1 MKCQKSAN
9 KVRSRRSAGAV
20 LPFVA
25 FIIVLGIAFVA
36 FCVDVM
42 RTAYASSA
50 VRYAAEAAAL
60 GAFSSTLSTPAQSYS
75 RDQAESNIR
84 QAIFQASG
92 SSGPAWNTAPYGPN
106 SALSGRAAAESA
118 VHFEDADI
126 TFLDNPNTADS
137 GDYFLQ
143 LRGRRDNADSLK
155 LFFLPLIYAFNGA
168 GIGSVATVP
177 TEMTFA
183 SPQRLVEIIAQ
194 PASRIGAGV
203 PRTAGSAMR
212 DQDLIGF
219 ATLPIA
225 LSNKQFA
232 ALANSANSAL
242 PAYNLLLS
250 PTSSIP
256 AGTISGALVNLT
268 PSPSTL
274 AYYNQASSSLNVNQL
289 VANLAYFAPGPT
301 NNEIP
306 SAMVERGS
314 LISNFN
320 LNSNLFTSATVQ
332 QQLVNQLRQLSIGR
346 SYIFPV
352 VAENPTFATGEVS
365 KVVGFAR
372 LRLLGSPTVFS
383 QGNFNLSVALEPDS
397 VAVRNASFANARA
410 AIPAATS
417 AMMPAPIAPFTA
429 RIKIGEGM
437 SVRPRSIVMAP
448 SLSPRTTSSSSMVN

>member
-1 MKCQKSAN
+1 MKCQKSAS
-9 KVRSRRSAGAV
+9 KARSRRSAGAV

-42 RTAYASSA
+42 RTAYAASA

-75 RDQAESNIR
+75 RDQAKSNIR
-84 QAIFQASG
+84 QAISQASG
-92 SSGPAWNTAPYGPN
+92 SSGVAWNTAPYGPN
-106 SALSGRAAAESA
+106 SALSGKAAAESA
-118 VHFEDADI
+118 VYFEDADI
-126 TFLDNPNTADS
+126 TFVDNPNTADS

-143 LRGRRDNADSLK
+143 LRGRRDGADSLK
-155 LFFLPLIYAFNGA
+155 LFFLPLIYAFNNA
-168 GIGSVATVP
+168 GIGSLAVVP
-177 TEMTFA
+177 TEMRFA

-203 PRTAGSAMR
+203 PRNGGLAQR

-225 LSNKQFA
+225 LSNKQFV
-232 ALANSANSAL
+232 ALANPANSAL
-242 PAYNLLLS
+242 PAFNLLLS
-250 PTSSIP
+250 PTTNIP

-289 VANLAYFAPGPT
+289 IANLAYFAPTPT
-301 NNEIP
+301 NNEIS
-306 SAMVERGS
+306 SALVERGS
-314 LISNFN
+314 LISSFN
-320 LNSNLFTSATVQ
+320 LNSNLFASATVQ
-332 QQLVNQLRQLSIGR
+332 QQLVDQLRQLSVGR

-352 VAENPTFATGEVS
+352 VEENPIFAAGEVC

-372 LRLLGSPTVFS
+372 LRLLALPTAFS
-383 QGNFNLSVALEPDS
+383 QGNFSLSVALEPDS
-397 VAVRNASFANARA
+397 VALRNASFANARA
-410 AIPAATS
+410 AIPVNTT
-417 AMMPAPIAPFTA
+417 AMMPAPIVPFTA
-429 RIKIGEGM
+429 RSRVGEGM
-437 SVRPRSIVMAP
+437 SARPRSIVMAP
-448 SLSPRTTSSSSMVN
+448 SLSPRTAFLSTMVN